1 MGRCPE
7 MKNLS
12 SRFVGIA
19 LAAGLSAPAVAMQV
33 IPSLFAPAFCAARR
47 SGMSIT
53 EASRYGVRMSADP
66 SRPAAPEID
75 GISIDIKLAVHE
87 AAALCPDAFRSAI
100 SAKLRGLTAARTVL

>member
-1 MGRCPE
+1 
-7 MKNLS
+7 MKKIYSCL
-12 SRFVGIA
+12 FGIA
-19 LAAGLSAPAVAMQV
+19 LTTGFSVPAVAMQV

-47 SGMSIT
+47 SGMSIG

-87 AAALCPDAFRSAI
+87 AAALCPDAFRSTI